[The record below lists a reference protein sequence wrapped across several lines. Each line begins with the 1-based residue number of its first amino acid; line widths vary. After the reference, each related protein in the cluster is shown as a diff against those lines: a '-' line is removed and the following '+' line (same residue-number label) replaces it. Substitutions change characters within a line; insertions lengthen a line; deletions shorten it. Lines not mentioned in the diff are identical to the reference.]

1 MLRMIVDISTI
12 VDFSTIAGYVL
23 PMTTKSYFTGLS
35 TYAPATI
42 CAALSHVRGW
52 FSLDEFS
59 HFIDPEARKPTA
71 MLRCMEALIRDDC
84 IAPRKDEPGCYLFKD
99 QEPAIDIP
107 PALHLQMASFFQQTD
122 ASALKIAGHLEAAGA
137 LSEAIPYWSKA
148 IRDAYSAG
156 DAQACISLIERVF
169 AYIAALGPDRHRN
182 AEVLE
187 LFLDVFEAVPLF
199 RSAPNID
206 RIVRA
211 VLDIGSSLPYS
222 PTVDKAMLYC
232 LCSLVWRGRIAEVKP
247 LWIRIYFKSK
257 ARHSPEMKQFHR
269 AFLGVLFYLK
279 GKISRASK
287 IFDSLGGDT
296 ERLPNDFILLEYF
309 LLVAH
314 CYALSGRISR
324 AVSLIDS
331 IRTHAH
337 MNKRS
342 DVEAWALGTLGI
354 ILIESGWYDEAGN
367 ILSEIEQ
374 IENWDAHFV
383 SRLEYYWIKAYLSYA
398 RGRFSEISESLRK
411 LFSTRDRGYKV
422 ANFFM
427 SSGIE
432 MAVFFKHLP
441 PERLEEFDLTP
452 FAQLFVARIEKDG
465 IYPAVAGQVKS
476 HEAFQAF
483 RRGEGNAESLAND
496 IAGAETLLLQAG
508 ARLAIVK
515 ARIMRATI
523 LFEQGHQDRA
533 AQILQEHRAV
543 IEELG
548 EGLIGGYLRYHL
560 KPEPPEKLLLNAVI
574 SLAHSLGTLKGSEML
589 INKAM
594 ETLNRISGAERGAIF
609 LCDQHNPE
617 KLILRASQG
626 LTAEQVL
633 SDNFQEMY
641 AWLKRAAQERQPLLW
656 SGPGEGTLKPKAAI
670 CAPLIIRDQ
679 VVGVVYQ
686 DNRIL
691 KDVFSWHAVE
701 LIQALATQVAASI
714 ENAHAYE
721 EIERLNALLSE
732 KTAYYEEES
741 HNPKDYQE
749 IIIKSDAMQRVAS
762 LVEKVAALDTTVLI
776 TGETGVG
783 KELIAALIQRLSPRA
798 EKPYIKVDCTTLPE
812 HLIESELFGHEKG
825 AFTGAVAARMGR
837 FELADGGTLFLDEL
851 GELPLSLQA
860 KLLRILQD
868 GEFERLGST
877 RTRQVDVRILAAT
890 NRDLVAAVAKL
901 SFRADLFY
909 RLNVFPIHIPPL
921 RERTEDIPSL
931 SMFFLG
937 RISKVLGKRFAG
949 ITRRDIA
956 RLKAYDWPGNVRE
969 LKHTIERS
977 AILSPEGR
985 FILSLPSGK
994 AAVST
999 HRQTLAQVER
1009 TYITEVLE
1017 HTGWKVSGPGGAAA
1031 ILGMNRTTLLSR
1043 MKKLAIARPGSHP
1056 AHAR

>member
-1 MLRMIVDISTI
+1 
-12 VDFSTIAGYVL
+12 
-23 PMTTKSYFTGLS
+23 
-35 TYAPATI
+35 
-42 CAALSHVRGW
+42 
-52 FSLDEFS
+52 
-59 HFIDPEARKPTA
+59 
-71 MLRCMEALIRDDC
+71 MEELIREDH
-84 IAPRKDEPGCYLFKD
+84 IAPIRDEPGCYLFKQ
-99 QEPAIDIP
+99 QEPTIDIP
-107 PALHLQMASFFQQTD
+107 PALHLQMASFFQKTE

-148 IRDAYSAG
+148 IRDAYAAA

-182 AEVLE
+182 TEVLE
-187 LFLDVFEAVPLF
+187 LFLDVFESVPLF
-199 RSAPNID
+199 RSAPTID
-206 RIVRA
+206 RIVQA
-211 VLDIGSSLPYS
+211 VLDIGLSLPYS
-222 PTVDKAMLYC
+222 PSVDKAMLYC

-247 LWIRIYFKSK
+247 LWVKIFFKTK
-257 ARHSPEMKQFHR
+257 ARHSLEMKQFHR

-279 GKISRASK
+279 GKIARASK
-287 IFDSLGGDT
+287 IFDSLEGDT
-296 ERLPNDFILLEYF
+296 ERLPDDFILLEYF

-337 MNKRS
+337 MNRRR

-354 ILIESGWYDEAGN
+354 ILIESGWYDEAEN
-367 ILSEIEQ
+367 IVSEIEQ

-383 SRLEYYWIKAYLSYA
+383 SRLEYHWIKAYLSYA
-398 RGRFSEISESLRK
+398 RGRFIEISDSLRK

-427 SSGIE
+427 STGIE
-432 MAVFFKHLP
+432 VAVFLKGLT
-441 PERLEEFDLTP
+441 PELLTQYDLTT
-452 FAQLFVARIEKDG
+452 FAQLFVGRIEKDA
-465 IYPAVAGQVKS
+465 IYPAVSGQVKAY
-476 HEAFQAF
+476 EAYQAF
-483 RRGEGNAESLAND
+483 RRGDGDAKALAAD
-496 IAGAETLLLQAG
+496 IAAAEPLLLQAG
-508 ARLAIVK
+508 ARLAVVK
-515 ARIMRATI
+515 ARIMRATM
-523 LFEQGHQDRA
+523 LFELGHQDRA
-533 AQILQEHRAV
+533 IELLQEHRAV

-594 ETLNRISGAERGAIF
+594 ETLNRLSGAERGAIF
-609 LCDQHNPE
+609 LCDQHDPE
-617 KLILRASQG
+617 KLTLRASQG
-626 LTAEQVL
+626 RTVEQAL
-633 SDNFQEMY
+633 SDNFREMH
-641 AWLKRAAQERQPLLW
+641 AWIKRAAQERQPLLW
-656 SGPGEGTLKPKAAI
+656 SGPGEGNLRPKAAI

-714 ENAHAYE
+714 ENAHAFE

-749 IIIKSDAMQRVAS
+749 IIIKSEAMQRVAS
-762 LVEKVAALDTTVLI
+762 LVEKVAQLDTTVLI

-783 KELIAALIQRLSPRA
+783 KELIAALIQRLSGRA
-798 EKPYIKVDCTTLPE
+798 DKPYIKVDCTTLPE

-825 AFTGAVAARMGR
+825 AFTGAVSARMGR
-837 FELADGGTLFLDEL
+837 FELADEGTLFLDEL
-851 GELPLSLQA
+851 GELPLNLQA
-860 KLLRILQD
+860 KLLRVLQD

-890 NRDLVAAVAKL
+890 NRDLIAAVAKL

-931 SMFFLG
+931 SVFFLS

-985 FILSLPSGK
+985 FVLSLPAGK
-994 AAVST
+994 TSSST
-999 HRQTLAQVER
+999 HPQTLAQVEKH
-1009 TYITEVLE
+1009 YITEVLE
-1017 HTGWKVSGPGGAAA
+1017 RTGWKVSGPDGAAA
-1031 ILGMNRTTLLSR
+1031 ILGMKRTTLLSR
-1043 MKKLAIARPGSHP
+1043 MKKFGIARPGRQSSR
-1056 AHAR
+1056 AR

>member
-1 MLRMIVDISTI
+1 
-12 VDFSTIAGYVL
+12 
-23 PMTTKSYFTGLS
+23 MTPKSDPTGPAA
-35 TYAPATI
+35 YAPLII
-42 CAALSHVRGW
+42 CAALSYLRGW

-59 HFIDPEARKPTA
+59 HFIEDDERKPTA
-71 MLRCMEALIRDDC
+71 MLRSMDALIREDR
-84 IAPRKDEPGCYLFKD
+84 IAPRKGEPGCYLFKD
-99 QEPAIDIP
+99 QEPAIEIP
-107 PALHLQMASFFQQTD
+107 PVLHQEMARFFRQ
-122 ASALKIAGHLEAAGA
+122 AGGSALKIAGHLEAAGA

-148 IRDAYSAG
+148 IRDAYAAA

-211 VLDIGSSLPYS
+211 VLDIGLTLPNS
-222 PTVDKAMLYC
+222 PSVDKAMLYC

-247 LWIRIYFKSK
+247 LWIRIFFKSK
-257 ARHSPEMKQFHR
+257 ARHTPEMKQFHR
-269 AFLGVLFYLK
+269 AFLGALFYLE
-279 GKISRASK
+279 GKIARASR

-296 ERLPNDFILLEYF
+296 EKLPSDFILLEYF

-337 MNKRS
+337 MNKRR

-354 ILIESGWYDEAGN
+354 ILIEGGWYDEAGN

-383 SRLEYYWIKAYLSYA
+383 SRLEYYWIKAFLSYA
-398 RGRFSEISESLRK
+398 KGRFEEIAEPLQK
-411 LFSTRDRGYKV
+411 LFSIRDRGYKV

-432 MAVFFKHLP
+432 VAVFLKRLP
-441 PERLEEFDLTP
+441 PERLEEYRLAP
-452 FAQLFVARIEKDG
+452 FAQLFVARIAKDD
-465 IYPAVAGQVKS
+465 IYPAVAGQVKAY
-476 HEAFQAF
+476 EAYQAF
-483 RRGEGNAESLAND
+483 RHGEADAESLAGE
-496 IAGAETLLLQAG
+496 IAAAEALLIRAG
-508 ARLAIVK
+508 ARLAVVK

-523 LFEQGHQDRA
+523 LFELGHQEEA
-533 AQILQEHRAV
+533 AQILEEHRAV

-548 EGLIGGYLRYHL
+548 DGLMGGYLRYHL

-609 LCDQHNPE
+609 LCDQHDPG
-617 KLILRASQG
+617 KLILSASQG
-626 LTAEQVL
+626 LTPEQVL
-633 SDNFQEMY
+633 SENFKEMY
-641 AWLKRAAQERQPLLW
+641 AWLKRAAQERHPLMW
-656 SGPGEGTLKPKAAI
+656 SGPGEGNLKPKAAI

-749 IIIKSDAMQRVAS
+749 IIIKSSAMQRVAS

-783 KELIAALIQRLSPRA
+783 KELIASLIQRLSLRA

-825 AFTGAVAARMGR
+825 AFTGAVSARMGR

-851 GELPLSLQA
+851 GELPLNLQA
-860 KLLRILQD
+860 KLLRVLQD

-877 RTRQVDVRILAAT
+877 RTRQVDARILAAT
-890 NRDLVAAVAKL
+890 NRDLIAAVAKL

-956 RLKAYDWPGNVRE
+956 RLKAYGWPGNVRE

-985 FILSLPSGK
+985 FVLSLPADK
-994 AAVST
+994 AAAGIS
-999 HRQTLAQVER
+999 RQTLAQVEKN
-1009 TYITEVLE
+1009 YITEVLE
-1017 HTGWKVSGPGGAAA
+1017 RTGWKVSGPDGAAA
-1031 ILGMNRTTLLSR
+1031 ILGMKRTTLLSR
-1043 MKKLAIARPGSHP
+1043 MKKLAIARPGSRP
-1056 AHAR
+1056 SRAR